1 MGVDPEVSEFAVSR
15 LTYSETSAVLATML
29 ANQTAKNLLS
39 YLDQMNQKK
48 SAFAMESNR
57 SDSSSEKK
65 EEAPSEVVPVKGN
78 AEKLQVVTIKELID
92 VLSIMTMT
100 DERERHDV

>member
-1 MGVDPEVSEFAVSR
+1 
-15 LTYSETSAVLATML
+15 ML

-48 SAFAMESNR
+48 SASAMESNR
-57 SDSSSEKK
+57 SETSLEKK
-65 EEAPSEVVPVKGN
+65 EEALSEVPVKGN

-92 VLSIMTMT
+92 VLTNMAMG
-100 DERERHDV
+100 DERERHEV